1 MVSGQTASRKQFDA
15 APDKVVWRAPVE
27 VLISDST
34 SGAAEVLAAAIG
46 DNHRAD
52 LVGERTF
59 GTAAEQKL
67 IPIPDDGSAVILTVA
82 YYYTPSGKA
91 IIVDGVVPTVQVV
104 LPTPDAPDDDAA
116 APAPVPPPVKQP
128 SREDP
133 VIKKA
138 LDLLK
143 AGTLPKA
150 A

>member
-1 MVSGQTASRKQFDA
+1 M
-15 APDKVVWRAPVE
+15 E

-34 SGAAEVLAAAIG
+34 SGAAEVLAAALG

-67 IPIPDDGSAVILTVA
+67 IPLEDGSAVILTVA

-104 LPTPDAPDDDAA
+104 LPTPDVPDEDAA
-116 APAPVPPPVKQP
+116 ATPVPPPVKQP

-143 AGTLPKA
+143 AGTVPGAQQKA

>member
-1 MVSGQTASRKQFDA
+1 MHKLVLDLRDCATGPVSEGISAAQLFVPSGTISVLSGQTTSRQEFDA

-67 IPIPDDGSAVILTVA
+67 IPLEDGSALILTVA

-91 IIVDGVVPTVQVV
+91 IIVDGVVPTV
-104 LPTPDAPDDDAA
+104 
-116 APAPVPPPVKQP
+116 
-128 SREDP
+128 R
-133 VIKKA
+133 
-138 LDLLK
+138 
-143 AGTLPKA
+143 
-150 A
+150 